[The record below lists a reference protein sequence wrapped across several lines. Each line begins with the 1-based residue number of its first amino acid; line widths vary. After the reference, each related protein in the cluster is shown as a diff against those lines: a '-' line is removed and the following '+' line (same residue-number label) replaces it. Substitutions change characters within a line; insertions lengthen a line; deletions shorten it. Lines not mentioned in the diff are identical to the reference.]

1 MAVFVAGVTLVMGY
15 ETEQDMRMTPGS
27 TVSTGG
33 YELTFLGVNK
43 AQGPNYV
50 AEVGDIELS
59 RDGQVL
65 RLLHPEKRSYI
76 SSEMPMTE
84 AAIDANGLRH
94 VYVALGE
101 PLANGA
107 WSVRVYYK
115 PFVDGSEERRVG
127 KECVSTCRYRWWP
140 YH

>member
-1 MAVFVAGVTLVMGY
+1 MWLPAIGFLVLFAWLLTLHPSTAGRTYAAPMAACIGV
-15 ETEQDMRMTPGS
+15 S
-27 TVSTGG
+27 
-33 YELTFLGVNK
+33 K

-50 AEVGDIELS
+50 AEIGDIELS
-59 RDGQVL
+59 RDGRIL

-101 PLANGA
+101 PLADGA

-115 PFVDGSEERRVG
+115 PFVDWIWIGCILMALGGLLASPPV
-127 KECVSTCRYRWWP
+127 
-140 YH
+140 

>member
-1 MAVFVAGVTLVMGY
+1 MICTVFFFFKQKPAY
-15 ETEQDMRMTPGS
+15 EVRISDWS
-27 TVSTGG
+27 SDVCSSD
-33 YELTFLGVNK
+33 L
-43 AQGPNYV
+43 V

-115 PFVDGSEERRVG
+115 PFVDWIWIGCNLMEIGRAS
-127 KECVSTCRYRWWP
+127 CREGVCQYV
-140 YH
+140 

>member
-76 SSEMPMTE
+76 SSEMPMTA

-101 PLANGA
+101 PL
-107 WSVRVYYK
+107 R
-115 PFVDGSEERRVG
+115 SEERRVG
-127 KECVSTCRYRWWP
+127 KECFSTCRSRCSP
-140 YH
+140 YPYKKHRDTTFPEI